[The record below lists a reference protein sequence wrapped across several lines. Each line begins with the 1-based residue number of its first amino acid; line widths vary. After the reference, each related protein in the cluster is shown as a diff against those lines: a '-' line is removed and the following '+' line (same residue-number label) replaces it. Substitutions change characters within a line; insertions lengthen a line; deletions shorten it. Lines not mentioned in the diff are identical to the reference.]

1 MRETTAGA
9 AGPLRSVVKENDGLF
24 LRVFF
29 ADASET
35 KEPGAKKLVQA
46 RLPFKRL
53 DPLSRQNG
61 PGTPNAKRA
70 KLSPSNLSKE
80 ALPKAK
86 LVSLYEGDNAV
97 SSSSEHVNHKDS
109 VRCDRTGGKL
119 PLLRGPL
126 DKLISS
132 AQERHIST
140 TNVIDLTEESND
152 GLREQAA
159 AAVAASNALDQDMA
173 CGVIKP
179 EALLISNAEITSEP
193 KLESSTSTDL
203 KPEVTVVDVNP
214 MPLDDSTLSTK
225 SNLSEVKQEIEG
237 HEQNC
242 AVAEDLDTSSEPM
255 DVAENISEN
264 AQDSKTL
271 ESSKTSDA
279 SKCVEMCTTIKEDK
293 EHEEETSK
301 GEEETSK
308 GEEETSKDEDE
319 DTSQEEAEEP
329 QSENVTQPESLELVK
344 PSECFATPQRKK
356 LLSPATSRNDCPDTP
371 ASQASAFSTTLSSLD
386 ISTNLSSEESFS
398 QDNSPTACKSL
409 LSATSSSMK
418 LGSVKKRTG
427 VRKQKM
433 AELDQKQR
441 HRQEEKLEKER
452 QREEARLA
460 REESRRKIKEE
471 REQKEQEK
479 AEKSKL
485 KEEKKREKQ
494 EAIELKQEEKRK
506 REEEKSKME
515 EEKRMKKEKSKE
527 AFASFFTK
535 GKTPQAPKTL
545 TGTCGPFAP
554 FEIKNNMRVAPVRR
568 VEVLLSAVDEAI
580 ESQAAQNL
588 YLHELKRRKPKTSKK
603 TYPYADSICTAQLE
617 SSELE
622 IIEKVTENRVSLEER
637 KRFGR
642 MKLLQFT
649 GSNRPAYWGT
659 WSKCSKHINPR
670 NPLAKDKEL
679 LDYEVDSDDEWEEEE
694 PGDSISHS
702 EGEQDDEEE
711 DDDDDDD
718 GFFVPHGH
726 LSDGEGV
733 SDGEG
738 KLSAETK
745 KLRERLKAKEWDD
758 LTRTHR
764 CQRLEPVVIGC
775 VWEGEGADSAALQKL
790 LPYKGQRFDLGAEEE
805 EEKEN
810 ARETKQLRDM
820 QILRDL
826 LPLVH
831 GNINC
836 SKFMIEEFQAWWLQ
850 RETQEESPPR
860 ETTLDTKKRHRNRLD
875 TALPSKLRL
884 KRLIKES
891 AVYRKCNELKRV
903 CWYVHAD
910 VLLKYGLQDLP
921 VPSRWN
927 YVTALPVRERDG
939 EAGSA
944 VPTQSSGTP
953 PAAAA
958 AREGGRKMATST
970 PVNTRKITA
979 FIQKQEPGKAVSDV
993 KLEQADPAGD
1003 DCIILGEQ
1011 EPTLPCNES
1020 TDVVPQ
1026 VPAESL
1032 H

>member
-1 MRETTAGA
+1 MRETTGAA

-24 LRVFF
+24 PRVFF

-109 VRCDRTGGKL
+109 ARCDRTGGNL

-126 DKLISS
+126 DKLITS

-159 AAVAASNALDQDMA
+159 AAVAASNAVDQDKG

-179 EALLISNAEITSEP
+179 EALIISNAEITSEP
-193 KLESSTSTDL
+193 KMESSTSMDL

-214 MPLDDSTLSTK
+214 MPLDDSALSTK
-225 SNLSEVKQEIEG
+225 SNSSEVKPEIEG

-242 AVAEDLDTSSEPM
+242 TVAEDLDISSEPM
-255 DVAENISEN
+255 DVAENNSEN

-271 ESSKTSDA
+271 ESSKISDA
-279 SKCVEMCTTIKEDK
+279 SKCVEICTTIKEDK

-301 GEEETSK
+301 G
-308 GEEETSKDEDE
+308 EDE

-344 PSECFATPQRKK
+344 PSECVATPQRKRP
-356 LLSPATSRNDCPDTP
+356 LSPATSRNDCPDTP
-371 ASQASAFSTTLSSLD
+371 VSGFSTTLSSLD
-386 ISTNLSSEESFS
+386 ISTNLSSEESLS
-398 QDNSPTACKSL
+398 RDNSPAACNSL
-409 LSATSSSMK
+409 LSATSSSLK
-418 LGSVKKRTG
+418 LGSVKKRPG

-433 AELDQKQR
+433 AELEQKQR
-441 HRQEEKLEKER
+441 HRQEEKVEKER

-506 REEEKSKME
+506 KEEEKSKME

-568 VEVLLSAVDEAI
+568 VEVLISAVDEAI

-603 TYPYADSICTAQLE
+603 TYPYANSICTAQLE
-617 SSELE
+617 SELE
-622 IIEKVTENRVSLEER
+622 VIEKVTANRVSVEER

-642 MKLLQFT
+642 MKLLQFNEN
-649 GSNRPAYWGT
+649 NRPAYWGT

-694 PGDSISHS
+694 PGESISHS
-702 EGEQDDEEE
+702 EGEQDDEED

-790 LPYKGQRFDLGAEEE
+790 LPYKGQRFNLGAEEE

-810 ARETKQLRDM
+810 AQETKQLRDI

-836 SKFMIEEFQAWWLQ
+836 SKFMIDEFQAWWLQ
-850 RETQEESPPR
+850 REAQEESPPK
-860 ETTLDTKKRHRNRLD
+860 ETPLDTKKRHRNRWD
-875 TALPSKLRL
+875 TALPSKMRL

-891 AVYRKCNELKRV
+891 AVYRKRNELKRV

-927 YVTALPVRERDG
+927 YVTSPPVRERDG

-944 VPTQSSGTP
+944 VPTQSSGTS

-958 AREGGRKMATST
+958 AREGGRKMAAST

-979 FIQKQEPGKAVSDV
+979 FIHKQEPGKAVSDV
-993 KLEQADPAGD
+993 KLDQADPAGD
-1003 DCIILGEQ
+1003 DCMILEEQ
-1011 EPTLPCNES
+1011 EATLPCNES

>member
-1 MRETTAGA
+1 MRETTAAA
-9 AGPLRSVVKENDGLF
+9 AGPLRSVVKEN
-24 LRVFF
+24 
-29 ADASET
+29 DASET

-61 PGTPNAKRA
+61 PGTPNAKRV

-97 SSSSEHVNHKDS
+97 SSSSEHVNRKDS
-109 VRCDRTGGKL
+109 VRCDRTGGNL

-126 DKLISS
+126 DKLINS

-159 AAVAASNALDQDMA
+159 AAVEASNAVDQDKG

-193 KLESSTSTDL
+193 KMESSTSTDL
-203 KPEVTVVDVNP
+203 KPEVTVVDVNS
-214 MPLDDSTLSTK
+214 MPLDDSALSTK

-242 AVAEDLDTSSEPM
+242 TVAEDLDTSSEPM

-279 SKCVEMCTTIKEDK
+279 SKCVEICTTIKEDK
-293 EHEEETSK
+293 EH
-301 GEEETSK
+301 EETSK

-329 QSENVTQPESLELVK
+329 QSENIIQPESLELVK
-344 PSECFATPQRKK
+344 PSECFATPQRKR

-371 ASQASAFSTTLSSLD
+371 ASQASEFSTTLSSLD

-398 QDNSPTACKSL
+398 QDNSPAACKSL
-409 LSATSSSMK
+409 LSATSSSLK
-418 LGSVKKRTG
+418 LGRVKKSTG

-433 AELDQKQR
+433 AELEQKQR

-506 REEEKSKME
+506 KEEEKSKME

-580 ESQAAQNL
+580 KSQAAQNL

-603 TYPYADSICTAQLE
+603 TYPYANSICTAQLE
-617 SSELE
+617 SELE
-622 IIEKVTENRVSLEER
+622 IIEKVPANTVSVEER

-642 MKLLQFT
+642 MKLLQFKEN
-649 GSNRPAYWGT
+649 NRPAYWGT

-694 PGDSISHS
+694 PGESISHS

-758 LTRTHR
+758 LTRTRR

-775 VWEGEGADSAALQKL
+775 VWESEGADSAALQKL
-790 LPYKGQRFDLGAEEE
+790 LPYKGQRFDFGAEEE

-810 ARETKQLRDM
+810 AQETKQLRDM

-850 RETQEESPPR
+850 RETQDESPPR
-860 ETTLDTKKRHRNRLD
+860 ETPLDTKKRHRNRWD

-891 AVYRKCNELKRV
+891 AVYRKRNELKRV

-927 YVTALPVRERDG
+927 YVTAPPVRERDG

-958 AREGGRKMATST
+958 REGGRKMTAST

-993 KLEQADPAGD
+993 KLEQADPSGD
-1003 DCIILGEQ
+1003 DCMILGEQ

>member
-1 MRETTAGA
+1 
-9 AGPLRSVVKENDGLF
+9 
-24 LRVFF
+24 
-29 ADASET
+29 
-35 KEPGAKKLVQA
+35 A

-70 KLSPSNLSKE
+70 KLSPSNLS
-80 ALPKAK
+80 
-86 LVSLYEGDNAV
+86 N
-97 SSSSEHVNHKDS
+97 SEHVNHKDS
-109 VRCDRTGGKL
+109 ARCDRTGGNL

-126 DKLISS
+126 DKLITS

-159 AAVAASNALDQDMA
+159 AAVAASNAVDQDKG

-179 EALLISNAEITSEP
+179 EALIISNAEITSEP
-193 KLESSTSTDL
+193 KMESSTSMDL
-203 KPEVTVVDVNP
+203 KPEVTVVD
-214 MPLDDSTLSTK
+214 
-225 SNLSEVKQEIEG
+225 
-237 HEQNC
+237 
-242 AVAEDLDTSSEPM
+242 
-255 DVAENISEN
+255 
-264 AQDSKTL
+264 
-271 ESSKTSDA
+271 
-279 SKCVEMCTTIKEDK
+279 CVEICTTIKEDK

-301 GEEETSK
+301 G
-308 GEEETSKDEDE
+308 EDE

-344 PSECFATPQRKK
+344 PSECVATPQRKRP
-356 LLSPATSRNDCPDTP
+356 LSPATSR
-371 ASQASAFSTTLSSLD
+371 
-386 ISTNLSSEESFS
+386 
-398 QDNSPTACKSL
+398 
-409 LSATSSSMK
+409 K
-418 LGSVKKRTG
+418 LGSVKKRPG

-433 AELDQKQR
+433 KNYERKGDFEAELEQKQR
-441 HRQEEKLEKER
+441 HRQEEKVEKER

-494 EAIELKQEEKRK
+494 EAIDQTRWLRMRPPMEEKRK
-506 REEEKSKME
+506 KEEEKSKME

-568 VEVLLSAVDEAI
+568 VEVLISAVDEAI

-603 TYPYADSICTAQLE
+603 TYPYANSICTAQLE
-617 SSELE
+617 SIIVSNMLE
-622 IIEKVTENRVSLEER
+622 CKKDIER

-642 MKLLQFT
+642 MKLLQFNEN
-649 GSNRPAYWGT
+649 NRPAYWGT

-694 PGDSISHS
+694 PGESISHS

-790 LPYKGQRFDLGAEEE
+790 LPYKGQRFNLGAEEE

-810 ARETKQLRDM
+810 AQETKQLRDI

-836 SKFMIEEFQAWWLQ
+836 SKFMIDEFQAWWLQ
-850 RETQEESPPR
+850 REAQEESPPK
-860 ETTLDTKKRHRNRLD
+860 ETPLDTKKRHRNRWD
-875 TALPSKLRL
+875 TALPSKMRL

-891 AVYRKCNELKRV
+891 AVYRKRNELKRV

-927 YVTALPVRERDG
+927 YVTSPPVRERDG

-944 VPTQSSGTP
+944 VPTQSSGTS
-953 PAAAA
+953 PA
-958 AREGGRKMATST
+958 
-970 PVNTRKITA
+970 
-979 FIQKQEPGKAVSDV
+979 
-993 KLEQADPAGD
+993 
-1003 DCIILGEQ
+1003 
-1011 EPTLPCNES
+1011 
-1020 TDVVPQ
+1020 
-1026 VPAESL
+1026 
-1032 H
+1032 